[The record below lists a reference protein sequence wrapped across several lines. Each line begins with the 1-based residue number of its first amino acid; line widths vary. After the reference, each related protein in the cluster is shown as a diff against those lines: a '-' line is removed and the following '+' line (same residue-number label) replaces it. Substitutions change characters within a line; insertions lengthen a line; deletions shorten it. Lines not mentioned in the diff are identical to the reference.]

1 VETLRSVFV
10 IIRLLLGSI
19 LVVSGF
25 EKLISPYQNFLYV
38 VQSYDMLPASLE
50 GWVAKVFP
58 WLEFFIGVFV
68 VLGLWLKKILWAQ
81 AGIFLVFILVVGQAL
96 VRRLPLSEC
105 GCFGD
110 LISFPPQTVIVMD
123 IGFFVLTCLC
133 LMRVKETNRFS
144 LDRLFGE
151 G

>member
-1 VETLRSVFV
+1 METLRSVFV